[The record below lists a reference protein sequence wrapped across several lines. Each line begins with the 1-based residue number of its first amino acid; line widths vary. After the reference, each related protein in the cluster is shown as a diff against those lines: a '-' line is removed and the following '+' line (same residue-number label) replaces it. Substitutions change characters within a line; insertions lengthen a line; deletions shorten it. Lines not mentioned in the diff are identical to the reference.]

1 MRTANVIGG
10 LLLLGGVALYISGI
24 IQEAMATSPDLYRFR
39 RPAEPAP
46 PMSKIDP
53 RYTSE
58 VDCNDLL
65 EAINQLETAPLD
77 PAFARQTERRL
88 ADLKAAYAA
97 GDCYGA

>member
-1 MRTANVIGG
+1 
-10 LLLLGGVALYISGI
+10 
-24 IQEAMATSPDLYRFR
+24 
-39 RPAEPAP
+39 
-46 PMSKIDP
+46 MSKIDP

>member
-10 LLLLGGVALYISGI
+10 LLLLGGVALYISGV
-24 IQEAMATSPDLYRFR
+24 IQQAQGTLPNMYRFR
-39 RPAEPAP
+39 RPSEPQP
-46 PMSKIDP
+46 PMAKIDP

-65 EAINQLETAPLD
+65 DAINQLETAPLD
-77 PAFARQTERRL
+77 PAFARQTEKRL